1 MIYYIINF
9 IFSKYKM
16 LLQEGDGFFER
27 TAGKL
32 SPKIRKLLEQVGDEK
47 ITSIKLFRKPISLS
61 SFAKFIGALK
71 GTAYDELLHLGLIL
85 NNKYLL
91 DKQEVI
97 HFERSGVPSGAE
109 TLDVEVDKD
118 ITINELLERTRSK
131 MGDSNFTSYSSR
143 RNNCQDFVQAVLSAN
158 GLSSPIYT
166 KFIKQDTESV
176 FKNLPSYAEKLS
188 DFVTGAQRVVE
199 KIVQGEGASTK
210 MYNYQLHEAKCKF

>member
-1 MIYYIINF
+1 M
-9 IFSKYKM
+9 
-16 LLQEGDGFFER
+16 QDGQGFFFR
-27 TAGKL
+27 DPGKL
-32 SPKIRKLLEQVGDEK
+32 SPSIRKLLEQVGDEK

-71 GTAYDELLHLGLIL
+71 GTSYDSLLHLGLVL

-97 HFERSGVPSGAE
+97 HFERSGVPSGSE
-109 TLDVEVDKD
+109 TLDVDVNKD
-118 ITINELLERTRSK
+118 ITINELLEKTKKR
-131 MGDSNFTSYSSR
+131 MGDNAFTSYSAR
-143 RNNCQDFVQAVLSAN
+143 RQNCQDFVMNVLSAN

-166 KFIKQDTESV
+166 QFIKQDLQKV
-176 FKNLPSYAEKLS
+176 FENLPKYAEQIA

-199 KIVQGEGASTK
+199 RVTQGEGASK

>member
-1 MIYYIINF
+1 MQDG
-9 IFSKYKM
+9 S
-16 LLQEGDGFFER
+16 GFFER

-32 SPKIRKLLEQVGDEK
+32 SPSIRKLLEQVGDEK

-71 GTAYDELLHLGLIL
+71 GTSYDQLLHLGLIL

-97 HFERSGVPSGAE
+97 HFERSGVPSGSE
-109 TLDVEVDKD
+109 TLDVDVNKD
-118 ITINELLERTRSK
+118 ITINELLEKTRK
-131 MGDSNFTSYSSR
+131 RMGDSNFTSYSSR
-143 RNNCQDFVQAVLSAN
+143 RNNCQDFVMNILSAN

-166 KFIKQDTESV
+166 QFIKQDLQQV
-176 FKNLPSYAEKLS
+176 FENLPKYAEQIA

-199 KIVQGEGASTK
+199 KVIQGEGSK

>member
-1 MIYYIINF
+1 
-9 IFSKYKM
+9 M

-97 HFERSGVPSGAE
+97 HFERSGGGVPSGSE
-109 TLDVEVDKD
+109 TLDVDVNKD
-118 ITINELLERTRSK
+118 ITINELLEKTRKK
-131 MGDSNFTSYSSR
+131 MGDSAFTSYSAR

-176 FKNLPSYAEKLS
+176 FENLPSYAEKLS

-199 KIVQGEGASTK
+199 RVVQGEGASK